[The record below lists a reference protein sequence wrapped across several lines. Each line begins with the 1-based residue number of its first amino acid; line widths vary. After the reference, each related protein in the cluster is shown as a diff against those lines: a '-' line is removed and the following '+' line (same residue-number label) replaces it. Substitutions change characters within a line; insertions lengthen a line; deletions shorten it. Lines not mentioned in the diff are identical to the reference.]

1 MTVSTEY
8 FDFVFNTRTE
18 VAADLTK
25 AIRKRAKQ
33 QNKQERLEALVE
45 DNASKKRLFRLD
57 KQNALL
63 KAKQEEID
71 ELIGRRTTLEAVEL
85 PKDEVTYS
93 LWEPRDG
100 VTGIQVTI
108 TDSPYDSSFVGGQTT
123 TLYLSGSGRKTSSGF
138 GSFGTRS
145 SLIGEDFADGTD
157 TFGIAG
163 TAWSS
168 KVDGSYPD
176 VTVSLLQ
183 GYSLGDDGNYS
194 GSPEPS
200 FVRAVYADGDLI
212 I

>member
-8 FDFVFNTRTE
+8 FDFVFNTKTE
-18 VAADLTK
+18 VASNLTK
-25 AIRKRAKQ
+25 AVKKLAKLERKQ
-33 QNKQERLEALVE
+33 DRLEGLV
-45 DNASKKRLFRLD
+45 DDRASVKRLRRLE
-57 KQNALL
+57 KQNALVA
-63 KAKQEEID
+63 AKEAEID
-71 ELIGRRTTLEAVEL
+71 ELIGRSNTLEAVEL

-93 LWEPRDG
+93 LWAPTDD

-108 TDSPYDSSFVGGQTT
+108 TDSPYDDSFVGGQKT
-123 TLYLSGSGRKTSSGF
+123 TLYLSGSGRKTSNGT

-145 SLIGEDFADGTD
+145 SLISEDFADGTD

-163 TAWSS
+163 FGFAS

-183 GYSLGDDGNYS
+183 GYNLQDDGNYS
-194 GSPEPS
+194 GSPES
-200 FVRAVYADGDLI
+200 SYVQAVYTDSTLI